1 MARYLADQIAS
12 RPNIAALLHTEVVAA
27 HGGDSI
33 EAIDVRSSD
42 TGETRRLETG
52 GLFIFI
58 GADAETAWLPS
69 EIALDSD
76 GYVLTGTDVAGT
88 SWELDRDP
96 YLLETSV
103 PGIFAA
109 GDVRFGPV
117 KRVAAAV
124 GEGSM
129 AIAFVRQYLKETEV
143 RAARVGTALSPP
155 LEALVLYLRPSTRF
169 TLLPRASLLP
179 GLGL

>member
-1 MARYLADQIAS
+1 MARYLVDQIGS

-33 EAIDVRSSD
+33 EAIDVHNSD
-42 TGETRRLETG
+42 TRETTRLETG

-58 GADAETAWLPS
+58 GADAETAWLPP
-69 EIALDSD
+69 EIALDPD
-76 GYVLTGTDVAGT
+76 GYVLTGPDVAGKR
-88 SWELDRDP
+88 WELDRDP

-129 AIAFVRQYLKETEV
+129 AIAFVRQYLKETE
-143 RAARVGTALSPP
+143 GQLH
-155 LEALVLYLRPSTRF
+155 E
-169 TLLPRASLLP
+169 
-179 GLGL
+179 